1 MTTLEVLEP
10 EFHIIELK
18 GFFNGLRCA
27 VGHSS
32 GRFSA
37 DLIMKDGREILAIVD
52 DTISFIS
59 KSGLLIS
66 QKIVDYK
73 YVWRL
78 FDTFIYKKI
87 PHLDHEQQVNLDWNL
102 IEYYGLISTAENDK
116 SSVVFLSNSMIFL
129 LLHGFRDIK

>member
-1 MTTLEVLEP
+1 
-10 EFHIIELK
+10 
-18 GFFNGLRCA
+18 
-27 VGHSS
+27 
-32 GRFSA
+32 
-37 DLIMKDGREILAIVD
+37 MKDGREISAIVD

-102 IEYYGLISTAENDK
+102 IEYYGLISTAENEHGPWNRLISQDHHIIDFIDENDK
-116 SSVVFLSNSMIFL
+116 SSVVFFVEFDDFVVTTWL
-129 LLHGFRDIK
+129 